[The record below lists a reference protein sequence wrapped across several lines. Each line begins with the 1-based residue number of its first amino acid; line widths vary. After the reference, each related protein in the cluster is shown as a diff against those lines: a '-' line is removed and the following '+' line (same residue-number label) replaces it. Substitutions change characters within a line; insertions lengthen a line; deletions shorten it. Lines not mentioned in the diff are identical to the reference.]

1 MKRGFKIVQR
11 RVRLYKKLCNQNL
24 VFKKDVGQAFGLGV
38 DDFALKIK
46 NVLLRPNF
54 WLNIRTKV
62 LTTKIKIWAVWKVT
76 TDCLREGV
84 VTTFLHMG
92 VKKTF

>member
-1 MKRGFKIVQR
+1 MLGR
-11 RVRLYKKLCNQNL
+11 RVALALMIL
-24 VFKKDVGQAFGLGV
+24 L
-38 DDFALKIK
+38 LKIK

-62 LTTKIKIWAVWKVT
+62 QTTKIKIWAVCQVT
-76 TDCLREGV
+76 ADCLREGV
-84 VTTFLHMG
+84 VTTFLQMG

>member
-1 MKRGFKIVQR
+1 MLGR
-11 RVRLYKKLCNQNL
+11 RVALALMIL
-24 VFKKDVGQAFGLGV
+24 L
-38 DDFALKIK
+38 LKIK
-46 NVLLRPNF
+46 NILLRPNF
-54 WLNIRTKV
+54 WLNIRTTV

-84 VTTFLHMG
+84 VTTFLQMG

>member
-1 MKRGFKIVQR
+1 MALMIF
-11 RVRLYKKLCNQNL
+11 L
-24 VFKKDVGQAFGLGV
+24 
-38 DDFALKIK
+38 LKIK
-46 NVLLRPNF
+46 NVRLRPIF

-62 LTTKIKIWAVWKVT
+62 LTTKIKTWAVWKVT

-84 VTTFLHMG
+84 VTTFLQVG